1 MFSFIHTYIPDTPF
15 WDGLVKRGF
24 IDNSSGL
31 KLSYCSRVN
40 PAHMFNEIA
49 VPGGIVDRI
58 VAESDRLFYIDRIQ
72 GGSRLY
78 FYDNDP
84 ALVRYYGDRYG
95 ERFLGFQIHE
105 TVSNFI
111 SDYHKLLGD
120 YGTYKGLTPEVL
132 AARPTTAEGI
142 AANILKTFPDPAGR
156 LYIESQTVEQWLE
169 TPDLNDP
176 AALLESVKKLFL
188 RRMTAA
194 DGTPQPLMIADS
206 CVMATRLEKELGLT
220 CHMPEIGQQ
229 TPMVRVQLALVR
241 GMMRGAGLPFGAY
254 QEPWGGIPFS
264 CCYFKRDGHTEWG
277 KNDGEAS
284 TYNPAGEFGGSSL
297 SLLRRVFYYAWLAGA
312 SWLSEE
318 WGACNTFYDWQDFEI
333 TPYGQIKK
341 DFIDFTHAHEEL
353 GNLYTPIA
361 IVLPKELKMLNIN
374 AIAHDTNY
382 FRFYEDLP
390 YMADHAREWH
400 IYEAI
405 RRIYMDPDMTHAGED
420 TEWRSLTNNP
430 LGDLFDIVYEDTPGI
445 GDRYRYFVDLTGKN
459 TLHFSPERIID
470 GADIDR
476 MQADLLKLQDTLVP
490 FRVEGKVH
498 WLMDTVDG
506 GYAVTFINNKGV
518 LRSVAN
524 GERKDPAY
532 GQDITV
538 TLDDAV
544 AGVDVLL
551 ADTPLHRDGSRL
563 TFRLEAGEMMI
574 LRLGIK

>member
-24 IDNSSGL
+24 IDDTSGI
-31 KLSYCSRVN
+31 KLVYCANVHLS
-40 PAHMFNEIA
+40 HMFNEA
-49 VPGGIVDRI
+49 AKPGSPVDRI
-58 VAESDRLFYIDRIQ
+58 VSEANRYFYVDRVQ

-84 ALVRYYGDRYG
+84 ALIRYWREKSGD
-95 ERFLGFQIHE
+95 RFLGFQMHE

-111 SDYHKLLGD
+111 SDYHKILGD
-120 YGTYKGLTPEVL
+120 YGSYKGMTPEVL
-132 AARPTTAEGI
+132 AARPKTAEGI
-142 AANILKTFPDPAGR
+142 AANILKTFPDPNGR
-156 LYIESQTVEQWLE
+156 LYIESQTVEQWLK

-176 AALLESVKKLFL
+176 TAFLESVRKIFT

-206 CVMATRLEKELGLT
+206 CVMATRLEDELGLT

-229 TPMVRVQLALVR
+229 TPMVRVQLALIR
-241 GMMRGAGLPFGAY
+241 GMMRGKGLPFGAY

-264 CCYFKRDGHTEWG
+264 CCYFKKDGHTEWG
-277 KNDGEAS
+277 RNEGEAS

-297 SLLRRVFYYAWLAGA
+297 SLLRRMYYYAYLAGA
-312 SWLSEE
+312 AWLSEE
-318 WGACNTFYDWQDFEI
+318 WGACNTFYDWNDFEI

-341 DFIDFTHAHEEL
+341 DFIDFTHAYPEL
-353 GNLYTPIA
+353 GELYTPIA
-361 IVLPKELKMLNIN
+361 IVLPAELKMLNIN

-382 FRFYEDLP
+382 FRFYEELP
-390 YMADHAREWH
+390 YMADHAAEWH

-405 RRIYMDPDMTHAGED
+405 RKIYFDPDTAHAGED

-445 GDRYRYFVDLTGKN
+445 GERYRYFVNLTGKA
-459 TLHFSPERIID
+459 LPFCADRIID
-470 GADIDR
+470 GTDIDR
-476 MQADLLKLQDTLVP
+476 MQAELLSLQDKLVP
-490 FRVEGKVH
+490 FAVSGKVH
-498 WLMDTVDG
+498 WLTDTVDG
-506 GYAVTFINNKGV
+506 GYVLTLINNKGV
-518 LRSVAN
+518 LRSVKN

-538 TLDDAV
+538 TLDDTA
-544 AGVDVLL
+544 ADVDVLL
-551 ADTPLHRDGSRL
+551 ADAKLHRDGNVL
-563 TFRLEAGEMMI
+563 HFRLEAGEMMI
-574 LRLGIK
+574 LRLRMR

>member
-24 IDNSSGL
+24 IDNTSGI
-31 KLSYCSRVN
+31 KLVYCANVHPS
-40 PAHMFNEIA
+40 HMFNEA
-49 VPGGIVDRI
+49 AKPGTPVDRI
-58 VAESDRLFYIDRIQ
+58 VSEANRYFYIDRVQ

-84 ALVRYYGDRYG
+84 ALIRYWREKSG
-95 ERFLGFQIHE
+95 ERFLGFQMHE

-111 SDYHKLLGD
+111 SDYHKILGD
-120 YGTYKGLTPEVL
+120 YGTYKGMTPEVL

-142 AANILKTFPDPAGR
+142 AANILKTFPDPSGR

-176 AALLESVKKLFL
+176 AAFLESVKKIFT
-188 RRMTAA
+188 RRMAAA

-206 CVMATRLEKELGLT
+206 CVMATRLEEELGLT

-241 GMMRGAGLPFGAY
+241 GMMRGRGLPFGAY

-264 CCYFKRDGHTEWG
+264 CCYFKKDGNTEWG
-277 KNDGEAS
+277 RNEGEAS
-284 TYNPAGEFGGSSL
+284 TYNPAGEYGGSSL
-297 SLLRRVFYYAWLAGA
+297 SLLRRMYYYAYLAGA

-341 DFIDFTHAHEEL
+341 DFLDFTHAHPEL
-353 GNLYTPIA
+353 GELYTPIA
-361 IVLPKELKMLNIN
+361 IVLPASLKMLNIN

-382 FRFYEDLP
+382 FRFYEEQP
-390 YMADHAREWH
+390 YMDDHAAEWH
-400 IYEAI
+400 IYEAL
-405 RRIYMDPDMTHAGED
+405 RKIYFDPDPAHAGED

-445 GDRYRYFVDLTGKN
+445 GERYRYFVNLTGKD
-459 TLHFSPERIID
+459 LPFSADRIID
-470 GADIDR
+470 GADMDR
-476 MQADLLKLQDTLVP
+476 MQAELLILQDKLVP
-490 FRVEGKVH
+490 FTVSGKVH
-498 WLMDTVDG
+498 WLTDIADG
-506 GYAVTFINNKGV
+506 GYVLTCINNKGV
-518 LRSVAN
+518 LRSVQN

-538 TLDDAV
+538 TLDSTVSD
-544 AGVDVLL
+544 VDLLL
-551 ADTPLHRDGSRL
+551 ADAKLHRDGNTL
-563 TFRLEAGEMMI
+563 HFRLEAGEMMI
-574 LRLGIK
+574 LRIR